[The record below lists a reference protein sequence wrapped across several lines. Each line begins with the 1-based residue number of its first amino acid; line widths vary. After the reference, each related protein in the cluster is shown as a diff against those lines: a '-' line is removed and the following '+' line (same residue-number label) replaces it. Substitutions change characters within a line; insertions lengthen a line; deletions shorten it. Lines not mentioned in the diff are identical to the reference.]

1 MSTIWVLIM
10 LMGGSRGALATAEFT
25 TKERCEAALA
35 QFIEASGY
43 SYPRGVCVPK

>member
-1 MSTIWVLIM
+1 MSPEQAARRI
-10 LMGGSRGALATAEFT
+10 AEFT

-43 SYPRGVCVPK
+43 TYARGVCVPK